1 MHLKTLLVLLATGL
15 GAAPL
20 PAATDRP
27 NVIFVLADDLGWGD
41 LGYVGHPYARTPN
54 LDRLA
59 AGGTTVAN
67 FYVNST
73 VCSPSRVAFMTGQYP
88 ARQGFHHITSTL
100 EVNRRR
106 KVPDWLDPDV
116 PTVADVFKQAG
127 YTTAHF
133 GKWHL
138 GKYGRSPTPDAYG
151 FDAAVVSSGPGETL
165 KAPITDGANDQSRMT
180 EVTFDHGLEF
190 IRRQSGNPFYLNLW
204 TPLPHAPLQMSEK
217 LREPY
222 RALTPDPAAFASWMG
237 DYIKTARSPAEQMR
251 MYLAAVAELDRNI
264 GRLLDELQRL
274 GIARNTVIVFSSDN
288 GPEDYYIGNSANAG
302 LGSPG
307 PFRGRKRSL
316 YEGGVRVPFIV
327 HWPGTVPAGRTDR
340 ETILSGVD
348 FLPTF
353 AALAGIPLGE
363 RVQAAAIDGEDL
375 SAALRGLPVAR
386 RRPVFF
392 EWFFEVVGNRAYMPP
407 PLAVRDAQWKF
418 YTDYDGDTLELYD
431 INQDPGETRNVAGHH
446 PAVVARLKT
455 AALAWVQSLPPAE
468 FRDAV
473 AKGADRMTL
482 LDIRK
487 PQDRAP

>member
-1 MHLKTLLVLLATGL
+1 MRIIPLLAFVACAL
-15 GAAPL
+15 GAAE
-20 PAATDRP
+20 RP

-54 LDRLA
+54 IDRLA
-59 AGGTTVAN
+59 AEGTTVAN

-88 ARQGFHHITSTL
+88 ARQGFHHITSSL

-116 PTVADVFKQAG
+116 PTVADVFKRAG
-127 YTTAHF
+127 YATAHF

-151 FDAAVVSSGPGETL
+151 FDVALVASGPGETL
-165 KAPITDGANDQSRMT
+165 KAPTADGVANQSRMT
-180 EVTFDHGLEF
+180 EAAFDHGLEF
-190 IRRQSGNPFYLNLW
+190 IRRQQGRSFYLNLW
-204 TPLPHAPLQMSEK
+204 TPLPHAPLRMSEK
-217 LREPY
+217 QREPF
-222 RALTPDPAAFASWMG
+222 RSLVPDPAAFATWMA
-237 DYIKTARSPAEQMR
+237 DYIRAARSPAEQMR
-251 MYLAAVAELDRNI
+251 MYLAAVAEVDRNV
-264 GRLLDELQRL
+264 GRLLDELRRL
-274 GIARNTVIVFSSDN
+274 GIERDTLVVFSSDN
-288 GPEDYYIGNSANAG
+288 GPEDYYIGNAANAG

-327 HWPGTVPAGRTDR
+327 RWPGAIPGGRTDR

-353 AALAGIPLGE
+353 AALAGVPLAPLVRPG
-363 RVQAAAIDGEDL
+363 AIDGEDL
-375 SAALRGLPVAR
+375 SASLRGKPLAR
-386 RRPVFF
+386 QRPLYF
-392 EWFFEVVGNRAYMPP
+392 EWFFEVVGNRAYLPP

-418 YTDYDGDTLELYD
+418 YSDYAGGALELYD
-431 INQDPGETRNVAGHH
+431 VTRDPGETVNVAARN
-446 PAVVARLKT
+446 PAVVARLK
-455 AALAWVQSLPPAE
+455 AAVLTWVRTLPPAE

-487 PQDRAP
+487 VEDRAP

>member
-1 MHLKTLLVLLATGL
+1 MHIKSLLVLAGALLASATR
-15 GAAPL
+15 GA
-20 PAATDRP
+20 DRP
-27 NVIFVLADDLGWGD
+27 NVIFILADDLGWGD
-41 LGYVGHPYARTPN
+41 LGSSGHPYARTPN

-106 KVPDWLDPDV
+106 RVPDWLDPDV

-127 YTTAHF
+127 YATAHY

-151 FDAAVVSSGPGETL
+151 FDAALVSSGPGETI
-165 KAPITDGANDQSRMT
+165 KAPTRDGAGDQSRMT

-190 IRRQSGNPFYLNLW
+190 IRRQGGKPFYLNLW
-204 TPLPHAPLQMSEK
+204 APLPHAPLRMTERQ
-217 LREPY
+217 REPY
-222 RALTPDPAAFASWMG
+222 RSLAPDPAAFGPWMA
-237 DYIKTARSPAEQMR
+237 DYLRAARDPGEQMR
-251 MYLAAVAELDRNI
+251 MYLAAVAELDRNV
-264 GRLLDELQRL
+264 GRLLDELRRL
-274 GIARNTVIVFSSDN
+274 GLERGTVIVFSSDN
-288 GPEDYYIGNSANAG
+288 GPEDYYIGNAANAG

-327 HWPGTVPAGRTDR
+327 HWPGTIPAGRTDR
-340 ETILSGVD
+340 DTILSGVD

-363 RVQAAAIDGEDL
+363 RVRAAAIDGEDL
-375 SAALRGLPVAR
+375 SAALRGRPVAR
-386 RRPVFF
+386 QRPVFF
-392 EWFFEVVGNRAYMPP
+392 EWFFEVVGDRAYLPP
-407 PLAVRDAQWKF
+407 PLAVRDARWKL
-418 YTDYDGDTLELYD
+418 YTDYAGGAVELYD
-431 INQDPGETRNVAGHH
+431 VTRDPGERENLAGAN
-446 PAVVARLKT
+446 PAVARRLKD
-455 AALAWVQSLPPAE
+455 AVLAWVKSLPPAE

-473 AKGADRMTL
+473 ARGADRMTL

-487 PQDRAP
+487 PGDRAP